1 MGKIL
6 QKFGEEL
13 FLHFMT
19 PLTSNFS
26 VKDRSR
32 FNKSDMKEG
41 LAVQLASALA
51 VLPLTSLTSCLQCS
65 FLTAA
70 L

>member
-26 VKDRSR
+26 VRDQSR
-32 FNKSDMKEG
+32 FIKRDIKAG
-41 LAVQLASALA
+41 LAVQLASPSA
-51 VLPLTSLTSCLQCS
+51 VLPVTSLTSCLLCS
-65 FLTAA
+65 FLTVV

>member
-6 QKFGEEL
+6 QNFGEEL

-19 PLTSNFS
+19 PLTGNFS
-26 VKDRSR
+26 VGDRSR
-32 FNKSDMKEG
+32 FNKSDIKAG
-41 LAVQLASALA
+41 LSVQLALALA
-51 VLPLTSLTSCLQCS
+51 VLLLTSLTSCLRCS
-65 FLTAA
+65 FLTVA